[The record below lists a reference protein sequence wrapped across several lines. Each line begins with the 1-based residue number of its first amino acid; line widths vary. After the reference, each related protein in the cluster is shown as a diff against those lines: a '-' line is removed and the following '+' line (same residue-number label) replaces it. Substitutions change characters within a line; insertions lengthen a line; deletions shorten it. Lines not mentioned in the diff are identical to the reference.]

1 MKKTIIVLCLGM
13 ILSSCS
19 IVGPGERGVRI
30 ALGSVSDDAKTPGV
44 YLWIPFLMGMA
55 NINVQVQKADIESTA
70 ASKDMQDIHAHVA
83 VNWSLSPDKVVVTY
97 KTIGDESDVE
107 KRILNPAV
115 NEIMKAATSKR
126 TAEEVLTKR
135 LEMKKDI
142 DEGLSSRLAQY
153 GITLHD
159 VSIVDLKF
167 SDGFSQAI
175 EHKQIAEQQAKQ
187 ASYVAEKA
195 TQDARAEVE
204 RAKGQAEAQRL
215 LKSTMTG
222 EILQQRAIEKWDG
235 HFPQVMGSGQVPF
248 LNLNL
253 K

>member
-1 MKKTIIVLCLGM
+1 MKKMIVVLCLG
-13 ILSSCS
+13 LVFSGCS

-30 ALGSVSDDAKTPGV
+30 TLGSVSEEAKAPGA
-44 YLWIPFLMGMA
+44 YFWIPFLVGME
-55 NINVQVQKADIESTA
+55 NIDVQVQKADIESNA
-70 ASKDMQDIHAHVA
+70 ASKDMQDVHAHVA
-83 VNWSLSPDKVVVTY
+83 VNWSLSPDKVVSTY
-97 KTIGDESDVE
+97 KAIGDERAVE
-107 KRILNPAV
+107 TRILNPAV
-115 NEIMKAATSKR
+115 NEVMKAATAKR

-142 DEGLSSRLAQY
+142 DEGLSARLSQY

-167 SDGFSQAI
+167 SEGFSQAI

-215 LKSTMTG
+215 LKSTMTS

-235 HFPQVMGSGQVPF
+235 HFPQVMGGGSVPF